1 LEYIELK
8 IEVATD
14 YADILVAELADLH
27 YEGFVETEQGLDAYV
42 PVDHF
47 SDAALLE
54 LSKKYQELFEMNY
67 TSQTLEK
74 QNWNETWEKNYDPV
88 IVGDQCIVRATFHEI
103 AQNYPYEILINPKM
117 SFGTGHHAT
126 TTMMIA
132 HQLEMDFERKTVLDM
147 GCGTGILAI
156 MAEKLKA
163 ASIDAVDI
171 DDWSVENTIENV
183 ALNGCEK
190 IKVQK
195 GTVETAQL
203 ADTYDIILANI
214 NRNVLIHDLP
224 FYDQHLAN
232 NGFLVMSG
240 FYDVDTELI
249 ETTARKYNLDS
260 INHKTQD
267 SWYSIIFKK
276 HSI

>member
-1 LEYIELK
+1 MEYIELK
-8 IEVATD
+8 IEVAAD

-42 PVDHF
+42 PVNHF
-47 SDAALLE
+47 SDTALLE
-54 LSKKYQELFEMNY
+54 LGKKYQDLFEMNY

-88 IVGDQCIVRATFHEI
+88 IVGDQCIVKATFHEVK
-103 AQNYPYEILINPKM
+103 QSYPYEILINPKM

-126 TTMMIA
+126 TTMMVA
-132 HQLEMDFERKTVLDM
+132 HQLEMDFEHKTVLDM

-156 MAEKLKA
+156 MAEKLQA
-163 ASIDAVDI
+163 TSIDAVDI
-171 DDWSVENTIENV
+171 DDWSVENTNENV
-183 ALNGCEK
+183 ILNDCKK

-214 NRNVLIHDLP
+214 NRNILIHDFP
-224 FYDQHLAN
+224 FYNQRLAN

-249 ETTARKYNLDS
+249 ETTARKYNLEAM
-260 INHKTQD
+260 NHKTQD
-267 SWYSIIFKK
+267 DWCAIIFKK